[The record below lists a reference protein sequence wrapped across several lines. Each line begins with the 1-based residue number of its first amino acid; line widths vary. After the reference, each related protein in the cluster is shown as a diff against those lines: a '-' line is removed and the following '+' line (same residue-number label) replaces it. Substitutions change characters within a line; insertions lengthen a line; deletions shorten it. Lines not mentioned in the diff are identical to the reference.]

1 MVDMSVTSLTE
12 STQNYLKTIWSLNEW
27 SDEPV
32 TASAIS
38 AATGLRLSSVSDAVR
53 KLTNQGFLKHAPYGA
68 VDLTEQG
75 RQHAVAMVRR
85 HRLLETFLVETLG
98 YTWDQV
104 HDEAEVLEHSVSD
117 FMIERVAELL
127 GHPERDPHG
136 DPIPSADGTVKSPSA
151 TRLTDVRP
159 GQSVQ
164 VERISDSDPQ
174 LLQYF
179 SAQGLAVGT
188 KLNTSAGAPFSGAL
202 DVSVDGD
209 GASLSLGREAT
220 DAIFVSEDFS

>member
-1 MVDMSVTSLTE
+1 MSVTSLTE
-12 STQNYLKTIWSLNEW
+12 STQNYLKTIWTLNEW

-53 KLTNQGFLKHAPYGA
+53 KLTGQGYLQHAPYGA

-75 RQHAVAMVRR
+75 RLHALAMVRR

-117 FMIERVAELL
+117 FMVERIAQLL
-127 GHPERDPHG
+127 GNPDRDPHG
-136 DPIPSADGTVKSPSA
+136 DPIPTADGRVDAPSA
-151 TRLTDVRP
+151 TRLTEIEP
-159 GQSVQ
+159 GQSVR
-164 VERISDSDPQ
+164 VERISDADPQ

-179 SAQGLAVGT
+179 STQGIVVGSRLT
-188 KLNTSAGAPFSGAL
+188 ASAGEPFSGSL
-202 DVSVDGD
+202 TVSVDD

-220 DAIFVSEDFS
+220 DAVFVSVSS